1 MYIIYTLDLI
11 IRICYNVSSDYS
23 GGDILPI
30 RIDNELPAKQSLEI
44 ENIFVMSNLRADTQD
59 IRPLKIIILNLM
71 PTKLETETQLLR
83 LLSNSPLQV
92 DVEFLQVASHE
103 AKNVSKS
110 HMDKFYQTFDE
121 IKNNR
126 YDGMIITG
134 APVEQLEY
142 EEVDYWEELCT
153 IMEWSKHN
161 VYSTWHICWGAQAG
175 LYYHYGI
182 KKYPTEKKVFGVFPH
197 YSLDETHPLMRG
209 LDDIFFVPHSRH
221 TEIRMPDI
229 AKVKDLQI
237 ISYSEYSGVHI
248 ISDMACRKF
257 FITGHSEYD
266 RDTLAKEYFR
276 DVEKGLDIEMPYNY
290 FPNNDIKRVPQMNW
304 KGAANILFSNW
315 LNYFVYQKTPY
326 DLSTL

>member
-1 MYIIYTLDLI
+1 
-11 IRICYNVSSDYS
+11 V
-23 GGDILPI
+23 DILPI

-83 LLSNSPLQV
+83 LLSNSPLQIDV
-92 DVEFLQVASHE
+92 DFLQVETHE
-103 AKNVSKS
+103 AKNVPKS
-110 HMDKFYQTFDE
+110 HMDKFYWTFDQ
-121 IKNNR
+121 IKDNK

-134 APVEQLEY
+134 APVEHLEY
-142 EEVDYWEELCT
+142 EEVDYWEELCK
-153 IMEWSKHN
+153 IMEWSKSN
-161 VYSTWHICWGAQAG
+161 VYSTWYICWGAQAG

-209 LDDIFFVPHSRH
+209 LDDIFYVPHSRH
-221 TEIRMPDI
+221 TEIKMSDI
-229 AKVKDLQI
+229 ARVKDLQI

-276 DVEKGLDIEMPYNY
+276 DKEKGLEIDMPYNY

-304 KGAANILFSNW
+304 KGAANILISNW

-326 DLSTL
+326 DLNTL